1 MVIMFLRTPCFNRAS
16 AKSSVVRER
25 LYSFLY
31 MFCMDLMDSVTVFI
45 DFVKLFQGSYGWSNP
60 RSSLLFECRFLFV
73 PSQAVFCVMLIK
85 KRYSF
90 QLI

>member
-45 DFVKLFQGSYGWSNP
+45 DFVKLFQGS
-60 RSSLLFECRFLFV
+60 
-73 PSQAVFCVMLIK
+73 
-85 KRYSF
+85 
-90 QLI
+90 